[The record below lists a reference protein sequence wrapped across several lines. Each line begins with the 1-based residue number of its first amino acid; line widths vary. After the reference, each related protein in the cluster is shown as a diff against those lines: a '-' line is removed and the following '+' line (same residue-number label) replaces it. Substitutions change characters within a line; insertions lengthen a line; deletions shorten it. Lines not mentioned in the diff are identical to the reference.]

1 MHRAKYLQRNSRRR
15 KARLMRRQAQRL
27 PSVDPIDSAYRRL
40 RYVRYADDVL
50 LGFNGP
56 HAEAEVI
63 KQQIGTFLR
72 EQLHLA
78 EYEEMRRTR
87 IASNLRL
94 NGTRFA
100 IATTGAQPVRRGGG
114 VDHPRRPDG

>member
-1 MHRAKYLQRNSRRR
+1 VKTN
-15 KARLMRRQAQRL
+15 
-27 PSVDPIDSAYRRL
+27 
-40 RYVRYADDVL
+40 ADDVL